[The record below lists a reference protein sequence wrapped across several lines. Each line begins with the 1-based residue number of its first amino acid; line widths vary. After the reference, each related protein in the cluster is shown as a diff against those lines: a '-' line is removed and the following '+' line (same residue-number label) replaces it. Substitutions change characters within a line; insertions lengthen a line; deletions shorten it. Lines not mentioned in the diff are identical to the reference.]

1 MVGKKKKGLK
11 TWQLILI
18 LVPLSFLA
26 VTLLRLDHIRMTELR
41 SAVLEADES
50 EDDEKIV
57 KALNELKNFT
67 INNIV
72 INVPEENGLRKIS
85 FGTGPFYLE
94 KSYLRA
100 ASAAIKKAE
109 ETAVIDD
116 SNPNGNIYAL
126 ASAVCRPRAIQNGW
140 NWTNPNYINCFM
152 DELAK
157 YPSSEASSDVFLA
170 DIPSTELYRYEF
182 SSPVWAPTISGFV
195 ILLCLILIVVIFIRF
210 LIWLI
215 LEISLSLLKKS

>member
-67 INNIV
+67 IN
-72 INVPEENGLRKIS
+72 K
-85 FGTGPFYLE
+85 
-94 KSYLRA
+94 
-100 ASAAIKKAE
+100 
-109 ETAVIDD
+109 
-116 SNPNGNIYAL
+116 
-126 ASAVCRPRAIQNGW
+126 
-140 NWTNPNYINCFM
+140 
-152 DELAK
+152 
-157 YPSSEASSDVFLA
+157 
-170 DIPSTELYRYEF
+170 LY
-182 SSPVWAPTISGFV
+182 V
-195 ILLCLILIVVIFIRF
+195 L
-210 LIWLI
+210 
-215 LEISLSLLKKS
+215 